1 VIKRYRRMRKEVLSH
16 SSITLD
22 LRKIGYEGTAVFY
35 IKTSHQHTISKVF
48 DEILRVP
55 NVIVAYKCL
64 GMIDIVVAAPFK
76 NFKQLLKVK
85 QGISKTPGVMQ
96 IEVFVDKPFS
106 SWPLNLFAQLLPNQ
120 R

>member
-1 VIKRYRRMRKEVLSH
+1 
-16 SSITLD
+16 
-22 LRKIGYEGTAVFY
+22 
-35 IKTSHQHTISKVF
+35 
-48 DEILRVP
+48 
-55 NVIVAYKCL
+55 
-64 GMIDIVVAAPFK
+64 MIDIVVAAPFK